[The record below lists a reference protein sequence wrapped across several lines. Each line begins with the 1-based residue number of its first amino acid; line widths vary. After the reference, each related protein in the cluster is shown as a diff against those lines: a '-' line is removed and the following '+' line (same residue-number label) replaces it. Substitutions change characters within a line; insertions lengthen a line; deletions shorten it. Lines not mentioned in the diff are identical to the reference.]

1 MVQESNNNV
10 VSIIIPC
17 FNEEESISKTV
28 KELQELQTIQQQ
40 LGPMMQN
47 PKAMQQYPQAM
58 QAQQRIQQLTNQYLN
73 NYDIYIIYPKWK
85 QKYTLKKI
93 IKEMNLEKSF

>member
-1 MVQESNNNV
+1 MQTCIVVPFYKQDLSNDEKF
-10 VSIIIPC
+10 S
-17 FNEEESISKTV
+17 FRKLSK
-28 KELQELQTIQQQ
+28 
-40 LGPMMQN
+40 
-47 PKAMQQYPQAM
+47 
-58 QAQQRIQQLTNQYLN
+58 YLN